1 MSGFESIDIREAEN
15 GYTVCVYEKAK
26 KKDPSEMS
34 DDEIKVELAV
44 PSRRKEF
51 VAKTG
56 GELKKILDK
65 YLPVEG
71 STMGYEEGDDEE

>member
-15 GYTVCVYEKAK
+15 GYTVCVYEKHK

-34 DDEIKVELAV
+34 DGEIKAELAV

-51 VAKTG
+51 VAKSG
-56 GELKKILDK
+56 AELKAIIGK
-65 YLPVEG
+65 YLPEASG
-71 STMGYEEGDDEE
+71 ENMGYEEE